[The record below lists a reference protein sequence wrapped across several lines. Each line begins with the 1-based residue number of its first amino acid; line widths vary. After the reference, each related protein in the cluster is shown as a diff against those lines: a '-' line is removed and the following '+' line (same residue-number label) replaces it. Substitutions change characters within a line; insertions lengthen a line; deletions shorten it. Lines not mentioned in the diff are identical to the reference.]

1 VACPFLSRGLSTQI
15 TAIVPP
21 EVPETRTMKKRQNS
35 IHELAVGNDLG
46 EVMLLRYE

>member
-1 VACPFLSRGLSTQI
+1 MASRATSRGLGHRI

-35 IHELAVGNDLG
+35 IHELAIGNDKG
-46 EVMLLRYE
+46 EVMLLRYA